1 MSVLTCVAC
10 WTLSYC
16 CQRNVLSPRESQCDV
31 LLCLFCPGIP
41 VFSPLWAVFQRASS
55 GRGQFLCVQEMPT
68 QAKWAG
74 LRRQDCQPQVSVHII
89 PHCVCVCVTAF
100 TSVVLWTFLLCVRM
114 EANTQ
119 REIAALRH
127 CESHPNI
134 VKLHEVYTDQVQS
147 VTWTLFFS
155 PDTEIR
161 FCTSNLHISFMWLR
175 KQDDHLNSR
184 LSFVFMSVP
193 HIFSDGAFEGRRV
206 TGEDQEEEAVWWGRG
221 EPAAAEPGVRRQLH
235 ARSRS
240 RAQRPE
246 AWGKPVLS
254 WHSRTNVFQWCS
266 ALCCV
271 TVKQY
276 HQTCSAFFRRLWDL
290 ISSWSSPKTSCEW
303 QIAPL
308 TFRCVLYFSRDACHC
323 VLCRPLKVLI
333 KIIPQFLLC

>member
-1 MSVLTCVAC
+1 
-10 WTLSYC
+10 
-16 CQRNVLSPRESQCDV
+16 
-31 LLCLFCPGIP
+31 
-41 VFSPLWAVFQRASS
+41 
-55 GRGQFLCVQEMPT
+55 
-68 QAKWAG
+68 
-74 LRRQDCQPQVSVHII
+74 
-89 PHCVCVCVTAF
+89 
-100 TSVVLWTFLLCVRM
+100 
-114 EANTQ
+114 
-119 REIAALRH
+119 
-127 CESHPNI
+127 
-134 VKLHEVYTDQVQS
+134 
-147 VTWTLFFS
+147 
-155 PDTEIR
+155 
-161 FCTSNLHISFMWLR
+161 
-175 KQDDHLNSR
+175 
-184 LSFVFMSVP
+184 MSVP
-193 HIFSDGAFEGRRV
+193 HIFSDGTFEGRRV

-221 EPAAAEPGVRRQLH
+221 EPAAAEPGVRCQLH